1 MTTTDRT
8 PADPGTGGPAPG
20 RLTALTGLVSVV
32 GAVLLA
38 VTGHAEAAAAA
49 GLAGGAVAGGAV
61 AGGIHVTVN
70 IQRRPP
76 GQE

>member
-38 VTGHAEAAAAA
+38 LTGHAEAAAAA
-49 GLAGGAVAGGAV
+49 GLAGGAV

>member
-49 GLAGGAVAGGAV
+49 GLAGGAVAGG
-61 AGGIHVTVN
+61 IHVTVN

>member
-1 MTTTDRT
+1 MTSTDRT
-8 PADPGTGGPAPG
+8 PADPGTGGPVPG

-32 GAVLLA
+32 GAVVLA
-38 VTGHAEAAAAA
+38 LTGHAEAAAAA
-49 GLAGGAVAGGAV
+49 GLAGGAV

-76 GQE
+76 GRE

>member
-8 PADPGTGGPAPG
+8 PADLGTGGPAPG

-49 GLAGGAVAGGAV
+49 GLAGGAF

>member
-1 MTTTDRT
+1 MTTTTDRT

-49 GLAGGAVAGGAV
+49 GLAGGAVAGG
-61 AGGIHVTVN
+61 IHVTVN

>member
-8 PADPGTGGPAPG
+8 PAGPGTGGPAPG

-49 GLAGGAVAGGAV
+49 GLAGGAVAGG
-61 AGGIHVTVN
+61 IHVTVN

>member
-38 VTGHAEAAAAA
+38 LTGHAEAAAAA
-49 GLAGGAVAGGAV
+49 GLAGGAVAGG
-61 AGGIHVTVN
+61 IQVTVN